1 MKNVSL
7 IETVSNGKQS
17 WRLLDQDGKL
27 IPAFD
32 GFAKSLE
39 KGSVNT
45 RKNYCRWLAEF
56 FDYLF
61 EAALALGLQDATAV
75 TQDQLIDII
84 ESYDAY
90 LVLGAESGNDVACM
104 VSQTMPSPKLSQQ
117 SSGLKHAAIRKF
129 LRLSERVRQQL
140 LELTLAQASNATIAS
155 TKLFPSLGSKRTISS
170 QERQRMLASSLIAG
184 VISGGPKLIED
195 IVLPVATPDSNYD
208 HKKAFPFDRFGNLVS
223 QFKTYRDTALYSFC
237 AASGCRISEALQ
249 LLWGD
254 VDTQSQKVVLIDPKT
269 RPHDPSYLAITPK
282 ERSQLVWKGRVTQFT
297 LLIEPFATIF
307 FSSLAAY
314 LRHEYV
320 PHGRHKFIFQYS
332 DDGINGIPYFL
343 AAASSRNDVLKRAMT
358 LAGVTEVNGPHS
370 LRHMYG
376 TYLLNY
382 FPRPNKQFGLAPALV
397 QKLMG
402 HAQINTTMKYARYD
416 QDLIEAELAHANQMV
431 FGTGTPISL
440 VDLKK
445 SALLSRLAELEQQL
459 AGNVIKGIK

>member
-56 FDYLF
+56 FDYLY
-61 EAALALGLQDATAV
+61 EAAFAIGAEDASDV
-75 TQDQLIDII
+75 TQDQLVNII

-90 LVLGAESGNDVACM
+90 LVLGAESGNDIACM
-104 VSQTMPSPKLSQQ
+104 VARTMPSPKLSQQ
-117 SSGLKHAAIRKF
+117 SSGTKHAAIRKF

-140 LELTLAQASNATIAS
+140 LELTQAQARSVSVAS
-155 TKLFPSLGSKRTISS
+155 TKLFPALASKRAISGH
-170 QERQRMLASSLIAG
+170 ERQGILASSMIAG
-184 VISGGPKLIED
+184 VISGGPKLIQD

-208 HKKAFPFDRFGNLVS
+208 HTKAFPFDRFKDLTEK
-223 QFKTYRDTALYSFC
+223 FTTYRDVALYSLC

-254 VDTQSQKVVLIDPKT
+254 VNTQDQKVILVDPKS
-269 RPHDPSYLAITPK
+269 RPHDPSYLSLTPK
-282 ERSQLVWKGRVTQFT
+282 ERSQLVWKGRATQLT
-297 LLIEPFATIF
+297 LLIEPFASIF
-307 FSSLAAY
+307 FSSLASY

-320 PHGRHKFIFQYS
+320 AHGRHKFVFQYS
-332 DDGINGIPYFL
+332 DEDIDGAPYFL
-343 AAASSRNDVLKRAMT
+343 AAASSRNGVLKRAMT
-358 LAGVTEVNGPHS
+358 LANVTEVAGPHS

-382 FPRPNKQFGLAPALV
+382 FPRLNGHFGLPPTLV

-402 HAQINTTMKYARYD
+402 HSQMKTTMKYARYD
-416 QDLIEAELAHANQMV
+416 QDLIEAELAYANQMV
-431 FGTGTPISL
+431 FGTGTPKSL

-445 SALLSRLAELEQQL
+445 AALQSRLAELEQHL
-459 AGNVIKGIK
+459 IGNVTQGIK